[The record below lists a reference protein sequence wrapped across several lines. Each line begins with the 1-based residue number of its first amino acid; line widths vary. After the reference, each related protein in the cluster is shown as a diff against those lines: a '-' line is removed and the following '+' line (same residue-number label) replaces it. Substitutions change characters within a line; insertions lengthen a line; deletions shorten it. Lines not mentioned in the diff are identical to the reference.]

1 LLVIGTSAF
10 GQEIRLF
17 PLRSAPLGSPVGT
30 LGAPVVPT
38 FVGGAWNVAFPA
50 GGIEV
55 DIDVQGGGWGNA
67 AGAPT
72 LGAIQAT
79 MDSSGYSNGVGCD
92 IVPKG
97 FPANPQPDGAYQ
109 AFKVCGAGGDGR
121 PASPPFDTL
130 CTGNGFPVDN
140 PDYIFRPF
148 MNSGYVAAI
157 ATPVGVLDYAY
168 ATAAQDTSNTQDPD
182 PSSFGTFGGLIM
194 EVPACAAGTYIV
206 GPNPDPNVTF
216 MTDGGGAPINGV
228 TSTPASITITT
239 GKCCSNI
246 GPNVACEDNLTTGQ
260 CDQRPGP
267 RLFVP
272 NDTCSGVIADDCPIC
287 TFGVNSTCEED
298 PPDLCTDQ
306 VCNQDGTCSYSLNYD
321 PQVNCCDSATGG
333 LTPIDDDDVCTDD
346 VCNADGSVS
355 HPFNTDPCDDGF
367 ACTSGDVCADGVC
380 AGTDVNTIPC
390 PNGDSDCPLGECGAA
405 GLCECSEDTP
415 LTCTLSAGT
424 ALDPNCFDD
433 GELLTAQIGI
443 GAGSEI
449 VFGGQFLLNYASDC
463 LDFVSLGPCAGTTFT
478 DIIEYQV
485 DETAGTIWYA
495 ATTDVAAPVGT
506 PGPEAILCIDFA
518 FSGDCAGCDP
528 SICFD
533 SVNPRNTILTNN
545 TGNAVPTIEN
555 CCKGI
560 HERGVID
567 LHTPPGADI
576 NADCGLPS
584 AEVNWDCPAATDS
597 CDGDLEISCIAAHD
611 GGLNIQGLL
620 DNCGGE
626 FPQGTSFFRCEAT
639 NSCGDTA
646 VNVWTVDVSDQH
658 GLNVEVHLSP
668 TIVGDNFERAIEF
681 ALYLDCVSDPTEV
694 CEVLTFGGPYNF
706 NGHARA
712 TLKVDKG
719 NYQCITARDCL
730 HTLRGAADVECIDN
744 EWSAV
749 FKGDPLQGGN
759 WLVGGNLDCWKAG
772 GNANTIDILDAG
784 IYLSVI
790 AGVSGSTAPGANTDC
805 NTMGPHADI
814 NADGVVDS
822 ADWSFILENFLSAS
836 KDACCPR
843 DTGSAPA
850 DIPLTSVTRK
860 MMIDRDMGAFF
871 MDLDNDGDMDTDDI
885 AAYMNGVEP
894 VSPFGADRKVRGAQ
908 R

>member
-1 LLVIGTSAF
+1 
-10 GQEIRLF
+10 
-17 PLRSAPLGSPVGT
+17 
-30 LGAPVVPT
+30 
-38 FVGGAWNVAFPA
+38 
-50 GGIEV
+50 
-55 DIDVQGGGWGNA
+55 
-67 AGAPT
+67 
-72 LGAIQAT
+72 
-79 MDSSGYSNGVGCD
+79 MD
-92 IVPKG
+92 
-97 FPANPQPDGAYQ
+97 
-109 AFKVCGAGGDGR
+109 
-121 PASPPFDTL
+121 
-130 CTGNGFPVDN
+130 
-140 PDYIFRPF
+140 
-148 MNSGYVAAI
+148 
-157 ATPVGVLDYAY
+157 
-168 ATAAQDTSNTQDPD
+168 
-182 PSSFGTFGGLIM
+182 
-194 EVPACAAGTYIV
+194 VPACAAGTYIV
-206 GPNPDPNVTF
+206 GPNPDPNLTL
-216 MTDGGGAPINGV
+216 MTAGSGAPIPVNVV
-228 TSTPASITITT
+228 TPSSITITT

-246 GPNVACEDNLTTGQ
+246 GPNVACEDNLTTDQ
-260 CDQRPGP
+260 CDARPGP
-267 RLFVP
+267 RLFEA
-272 NDTCSGVIADDCPIC
+272 NATCDNPGSPELDCPSC
-287 TFGVNSTCEED
+287 QGDED
-298 PPDLCTDQ
+298 CADPIGSPGDPGYIPDDLCTT
-306 VCNQDGTCSYSLNYD
+306 GTCDTASGLCSQTLNYD
-321 PQVNCCDSATGG
+321 QNVGCCDPATG
-333 LTPIDDDDVCTDD
+333 TVTVIDDDDVCTDD
-346 VCNADGSVS
+346 VCNADGSVD
-355 HPFNTDPCDDGF
+355 HPFNTEPCDDGF

-449 VFGGQFLLNYASDC
+449 VFGGQFLLNYATDC
-463 LDFVSLGPCAGTTFT
+463 LDFVSLGACPGTTFT
-478 DIIEYQV
+478 DVIEYEV
-485 DETAGTIWYA
+485 DELAGTIWYA

-518 FSGDCAGCDP
+518 FSGDCAGCNP

-545 TGNAVPTIEN
+545 TGNPVPTIEN

-560 HERGVID
+560 HERGEITMDVPD
-567 LHTPPGADI
+567 GADI

-584 AEVNWDCPAATDS
+584 AIVEWDAPSATDT
-597 CDGDLEISCIAAHD
+597 CDGELAINCVLREDPLDPDSNNLWAEHD
-611 GGLNIQGLL
+611 GGLDVDGLL
-620 DNCGGE
+620 SGGGE
-626 FPQGTSFFRCEAT
+626 FPQGTSFFKCEAS
-639 NSCGDTA
+639 NSCGDT
-646 VNVWTVDVSDQH
+646 VTKVWTVDVSDQH

-706 NGHARA
+706 PGHART

-719 NYQCITARDCL
+719 NYQCITAKDCL
-730 HTLRGAADVECIDN
+730 HTLRAAADVECIDN
-744 EWSAV
+744 AWEAV

-772 GNANTIDILDAG
+772 GNADTIDILDAG

-860 MMIDRDMGAFF
+860 EMIARDMGAFF
-871 MDLDNDGDMDTDDI
+871 MDLNRDGVMDTEDI
-885 AAYMNGVEP
+885 SVYMNGVEP
-894 VSPFGADRKVRGAQ
+894 VSPFSTDGKSRGAQ